1 MKILDRYIAKNF
13 LIGYAIAFC
22 VLIGLR
28 VIIDLFVGL
37 DEFVENADKG
47 IVNVLLYIGEYY
59 ALQMSLYFRD
69 FASMIT
75 VVAAAFSLGR
85 LIRNNELIAIM
96 ASGISLKRVAMPILF
111 LAIFFAS
118 LLVIDQ
124 ELIIPR
130 ISHRLVKSKDAV
142 AGHEKY
148 DVWFIPD
155 NNGSLFYAAA
165 YDVNSMSL
173 ESPCIIKREQVKPGH
188 WNIIG
193 QISADKAVYDTK
205 NKIWNLTNGRLVTA
219 SQATDKRQGFQTID
233 AYESPGLEP
242 INIPVMAKAEHTSML
257 SLQQLNA
264 LAMKNPR
271 DVAQLYSQKHFRIT
285 EPIINFITL
294 MVSLPVLICRDP
306 RSIKSAVLVSFSIT
320 SACLLMTFG
329 CKMLSTEELF
339 FSRIMPEFWAWLPV
353 LVFLPIAFIE
363 LDAMKT

>member
-28 VIIDLFVGL
+28 VVIDLFIGL
-37 DEFVENADKG
+37 DEFVENLDQEG
-47 IVNVLLYIGEYY
+47 LVNVLKYVAEYY
-59 ALQMSLYFRD
+59 ALQMSLYFKD

-96 ASGISLKRVAMPILF
+96 ASGISLKRVAVPILF
-111 LAIFFAS
+111 LSIFFAS

-124 ELIIPR
+124 EWIIPR
-130 ISHRLVKSKDAV
+130 ISHKLVKDKDDIP
-142 AGHEKY
+142 GQEQY
-148 DVWFIPD
+148 DVWLITD
-155 NNGSLFYAAA
+155 GNGSLFYASAF
-165 YDVNSMSL
+165 DVNTASL
-173 ESPCIIKREQVKPGH
+173 EEPCIIMREQIKPGL
-188 WNIIG
+188 WKVKG
-193 QISADKAVYDTK
+193 RISADRAVYNHDK
-205 NKIWNLTNGRLVTA
+205 SHWDFVNGRLVVPDSMRGFERIESYA
-219 SQATDKRQGFQTID
+219 S
-233 AYESPGLEP
+233 PNLEP
-242 INIPVMAKAEHTSML
+242 RNIPVMAKAEHTSML
-257 SLQQLNA
+257 SLTQLND
-264 LAMKNPR
+264 LAMQNPR
-271 DVAQLYSQKHFRIT
+271 DVAQLYSQKNFRIT

-306 RSIKSAVLVSFSIT
+306 RSMKSAVLVSFSIT

-339 FSRIMPEFWAWLPV
+339 FSRLMPEFWAWLPV
-353 LVFLPIAFIE
+353 FVFLPIAFIE

>member
-28 VIIDLFVGL
+28 VIIDLFIGL
-37 DEFVENADKG
+37 DEFVENADQG
-47 IVNVLLYIGEYY
+47 IANVLLYIGEYY
-59 ALQMSLYFRD
+59 GLQMALYFKD

-85 LIRNNELIAIM
+85 FIRNNELIAIM
-96 ASGISLKRVAMPILF
+96 ASGISLKRVAVPILF
-111 LAIFFAS
+111 LSLFFAS

-130 ISHRLVKSKDAV
+130 ISHRLVKEKDDIP
-142 AGHEKY
+142 GQEQY
-148 DVWFIPD
+148 DVWLISD
-155 NNGSLFYAAA
+155 SKGSLFYSSSF
-165 YDVNSMSL
+165 DVNSSSL
-173 ESPCIIKREQVKPGH
+173 KSPCIILREQMKPGL
-188 WNIIG
+188 WKVTG
-193 QISADKAVYDTK
+193 RISADKAVYNYAASQWDFV
-205 NKIWNLTNGRLVTA
+205 NGRLVMP
-219 SQATDKRQGFQTID
+219 DKINGYQSIES
-233 AYESPGLEP
+233 YESPNLGP

-257 SLQQLNA
+257 SFKQLNA
-264 LAMKNPR
+264 LAMQNPR
-271 DVAQLYSQKHFRIT
+271 DVAQLYSQKNFRIT

-306 RSIKSAVLVSFSIT
+306 RSMKSAVLVSFSIT

-329 CKMLSTEELF
+329 CKMLSTETLF
-339 FSRIMPEFWAWLPV
+339 FSRFMPEFWAWLPV
-353 LVFLPIAFIE
+353 FVFLPIAFIE